1 MTNNNNIYEFSQEDV
16 LLLEQITD
24 LTNKKEYGTAIDLIQ
39 KRLDKQ
45 IDITNNSEAFLKG
58 KLAGFLID
66 IGSEG
71 QIEKPIRDGIDI
83 YQKHRDAFCKFIHEG
98 SIEYNLGNAKSG
110 LFSIQ
115 RLKPDF
121 KFVPANIEILT
132 EAKNHYWR
140 AYKLLPNDDLT
151 FKKQLLTNLA
161 NALDTSCRVIEAL
174 HYYDQVLEEDPEFPQ
189 ANASRGEALI
199 WLNHISGSYSINQ
212 LWQAM
217 NAYATA
223 AKSKDVPDWYVRKW
237 EKKRDELQVKLEKHG
252 FTEED
257 IDHDLDCTK
266 AEADSHSN
274 YRKFCLKYSLCL
286 SEHSLYCN
294 CIGADKD
301 NLTIPKSS
309 APIGGEHIPKME
321 LRLNRMKSEYA
332 LARLLYYE
340 SLEIN
345 RENWNPFDNEVSF
358 TELYEDE
365 AVGLR
370 PEMLRTS
377 FRLCFGILD
386 KIARAV
392 SEFFS
397 LSDPNESIV
406 FESFWRPRGKRLNK
420 KQQERWDKINSI
432 ENFSLLALYSQAT
445 DLNSKEGEWSN
456 FKKWRNYLEHE
467 SLILTRTS
475 NKPLDIYGALKKSSR
490 IIRVNYLE
498 FQEKTLH
505 LLQLTRSAIS
515 NFVFC
520 VRMEGE
526 KDLRE
531 PGVPI
536 TFSPKTELF

>member
-1 MTNNNNIYEFSQEDV
+1 MTNNIYEFSQEDV

-24 LTNKKEYGTAIDLIQ
+24 LTNKKEYGAAIDLIQ

-45 IDITNNSEAFLKG
+45 IDIANAREALLKA

-71 QIEKPIRDGIDI
+71 QIEEPIRYGIDI
-83 YQKHRDAFCKFIHEG
+83 CQKHRDAFCKFIHEG

-110 LFSIQ
+110 LFRIQ
-115 RLKPDF
+115 TTNSDF
-121 KFVPANIEILT
+121 KFNPANIGILT

-140 AYKLLPNDDLT
+140 AYKLLPKDDIIAR
-151 FKKQLLTNLA
+151 KQLLTNLA
-161 NALDTSCRVIEAL
+161 NTLDTSCRVVEAL
-174 HYYDQVLEEDPEFPQ
+174 HYYDQVLQEDPKFPQ

-199 WLNHISGSYSINQ
+199 WLNHISGSYSVNQ

-217 NAYATA
+217 NGFAIA
-223 AKSKDVPDWYVRKW
+223 AKSKDVPEWDVRQW
-237 EKKRDELQVKLEKHG
+237 EAKRDELQVELERHG
-252 FTEED
+252 FTEKD
-257 IDHDLDCTK
+257 IDHDLDEIK

-294 CIGADKD
+294 CIGADRD
-301 NLTIPKSS
+301 NLTIPKSFE
-309 APIGGEHIPKME
+309 PIGGEHIPRME

-332 LARLLYYE
+332 IARLLYYE

-345 RENWNPFDNEVSF
+345 REKWKPYDNEVSF

-365 AVGLR
+365 EVGFG

-386 KIARAV
+386 KIAHAV
-392 SEFFS
+392 SELFS
-397 LSDPNESIV
+397 LSDPDEPLA
-406 FESFWRPRGKRLNK
+406 FERFWRPRGKSLGK
-420 KQQERWDKINSI
+420 KQQERWNKINSI
-432 ENFSLLALYSQAT
+432 ENYPLSALYSQAT
-445 DLNSKEGEWSN
+445 DLNSQAGEWGN
-456 FKKWRNYLEHE
+456 FKAWRNSLEHE

-475 NKPLDIYGALKKSSR
+475 NKPLDIYGALKNSSS
-490 IIRVNYLE
+490 IIRVNYSE
-498 FQEKTLH
+498 FQETTLH
-505 LLQLTRSAIS
+505 LLQLTRSAIF

-526 KDLRE
+526 KDLRG

-536 TFSPKTELF
+536 TLTPKTDFI